1 MLLGEFFSLK
11 IGSYHVA
18 LAWFGTCYAGQ
29 VCLKLIYVFQVLGG
43 WCGSWCLSLPSEFL
57 IISRILYELLF
68 HFLLHCK
75 ALPWGSLYLH
85 MLISHLALIFA
96 VFSRG
101 FWLGTLACFL
111 WSLELSTFWGGPSH
125 TIEVANITVLFY
137 YHQNNHWRLCW
148 LPPFHNSLHQS
159 SLVLKIVKFLQV
171 KRYYCVLS
179 VHFFMDFPCLMYLL
193 LALVACVSI
202 WGIK

>member
-18 LAWFGTCYAGQ
+18 LAWCGTCYAGQ
-29 VCLKLIYVFQVLGG
+29 ICLKLIYVFQVLGG

-57 IISRILYELLF
+57 NISRILYELLF

-75 ALPWGSLYLH
+75 ALPWGSLCLR

-101 FWLGTLACFL
+101 FWLGTLAWFL
-111 WSLELSTFWGGPSH
+111 WSLELSKFWGEPSH

-148 LPPFHNSLHQS
+148 LPPSIIVYTRVLWFSKLLNFSKWKDILACSQFTS
-159 SLVLKIVKFLQV
+159 SWTSHVWCI
-171 KRYYCVLS
+171 C
-179 VHFFMDFPCLMYLL
+179 C
-193 LALVACVSI
+193 
-202 WGIK
+202 